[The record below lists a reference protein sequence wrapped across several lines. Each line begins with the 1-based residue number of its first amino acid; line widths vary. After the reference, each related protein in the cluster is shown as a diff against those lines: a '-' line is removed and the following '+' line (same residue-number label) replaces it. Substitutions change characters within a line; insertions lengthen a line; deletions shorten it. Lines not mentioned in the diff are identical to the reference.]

1 MNDQI
6 ILAALTLAWFVAA
19 MLVAFE
25 LARVV
30 SRISYGRR
38 INGRRVAIANTRRY

>member
-6 ILAALTLAWFVAA
+6 ILAGLALSWFVAA

-30 SRISYGRR
+30 CRITYRR
-38 INGRRVAIANTRRY
+38 GGQ